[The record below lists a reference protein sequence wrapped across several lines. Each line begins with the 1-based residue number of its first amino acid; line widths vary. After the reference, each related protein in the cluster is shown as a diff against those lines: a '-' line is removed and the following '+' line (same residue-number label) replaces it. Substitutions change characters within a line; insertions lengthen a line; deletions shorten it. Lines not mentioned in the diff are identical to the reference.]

1 MILFTSLLS
10 CNKESVIIPE
20 AQQTINGK
28 IYNQLHEAMPNIT
41 VKIDEQSTVTSSDGN
56 FILNNINIPYD
67 LILFDSLK
75 NSGYYFKGLIL
86 PNPEINV
93 ISTSF
98 YPRKCKLNVSIPSII
113 NVSSG
118 KLIFTDTNEINEY
131 KEINSNNTIFTLNLP
146 DGKPITGKL
155 IALLY
160 TRDASGHI
168 VSYDRFGLKDNIT
181 ISEGI
186 SLNINFL
193 TSDLNLKPGK
203 IYVDGTTSYVSSPT
217 NRYFY
222 INFGKKT
229 YQDFSGDMV
238 FDKFDNPYYYF
249 YIPKNIPLKYST
261 LFYMSGTEMISTQ
274 AGLVS
279 RQFIV
284 PEGASRY
291 FLKVED
297 PPLLSNPDDHA
308 TGVDENTFFNINSTQ
323 YVGAYNIM
331 LCDSTTRFV
340 YYYFTSQK
348 SFDLKWLKKIHNI
361 DLSKRNLMWQVE
373 SLTLPNYNLDDYL
386 NPNFNNLNNCDN
398 YSMVSYFSTKR

>member
-1 MILFTSLLS
+1 MILFISLLS

-28 IYNQLHEAMPNIT
+28 VHNQLHESIPNLI

-56 FILNNINIPYD
+56 FILNNVNTPYD

-75 NSGYYFKGLIL
+75 NSGYFFKGLTL
-86 PNPEINV
+86 ANPEINV

-113 NVSSG
+113 KVSSG
-118 KLIFTDTNEINEY
+118 KLIFTDTNMINEY
-131 KEINSNNTIFTLNLP
+131 MEITGNNNIFNLNLP
-146 DGKPITGKL
+146 DGKPIRGKL

-160 TRDASGHI
+160 TRDASKHI

-193 TSDLNLKPGK
+193 ASDLTLNPGQ
-203 IYVDGTTSYVSSPT
+203 IYVDGTTSYLSMPT

-222 INFGKKT
+222 IIFGKKS
-229 YQDFSGDMV
+229 YQNFSGDMI
-238 FDKFDNPYYYF
+238 FDTFNDPYYCF
-249 YIPKNIPLKYST
+249 YIPKNVPLKYST
-261 LFYMSGTEMISTQ
+261 LFYVSGTDIVSTQ
-274 AGLVS
+274 VGTVS

-291 FLKVED
+291 YLQVES
-297 PPLLSNPDDHA
+297 PPLLSNPNDHA
-308 TGVDENTFFNINSTQ
+308 AGVDENTIFNINSTQ
-323 YVGAYNIM
+323 YVGAYNVM
-331 LCDSTTRFV
+331 LCDSIDRFV

-361 DLSKRNLMWQVE
+361 DLSNRNFLWQAE
-373 SLTLPNYNLDDYL
+373 CLTLPNYNLDDYL
-386 NPNFNNLNNCDN
+386 NPDFNNLNNCDN
-398 YSMVSYFSTKR
+398 YSMVSYFSTKH